1 MTKKSLVR
9 IGIEIGHYT
18 DIKNLTGITVLIA
31 REGADIGIDI
41 RGSSTGSINT
51 HAYGDPKS
59 ARKLIHGIVLSG
71 GSSYG
76 LESAYGVMQYLEEQ
90 KIGNKISAGVIP
102 GITGAVIYDLE
113 VGTSNRPGKNEG
125 YKAAQNASFKELG
138 EGNIGVG
145 TGATTGKWI
154 AGRHIK
160 GGFGMAEVGLPY
172 GIFVCAFVV
181 TNSVGDIINPQ
192 TKKFYADNGGY
203 DLVKKNIPKD
213 LKSLIEG
220 EHFNT
225 TLAVI
230 ATNVKLE
237 RDQLLKVA
245 ELAHDGMARSI
256 YPAHTMM
263 DGDIIFALSSRSGER
278 KNIPSLP
285 ITTLTDLI
293 GLGAADALTNAIKN
307 SILHAK
313 SIDGFPSYTP

>member
-1 MTKKSLVR
+1 MKKESLARV
-9 IGIEIGHYT
+9 GIEIGHYT
-18 DIKNLTGITVLIA
+18 DKENLTGITVLIA

-51 HAYGDPKS
+51 HAYGDAKS

-76 LESAYGVMQYLEEQ
+76 LESVYGVMQYLEEQ
-90 KIGNKISAGVIP
+90 EVGSRISTGVIP

-113 VGTSNRPGKNEG
+113 VGTSKRPGKKEG
-125 YKAAQNASFKELG
+125 YEAAKNASFEELG

-154 AGRHIK
+154 AGKHVK
-160 GGFGMAEVGLPY
+160 GGFGMAEVELPY
-172 GIFVCAFVV
+172 GILVCAFVV
-181 TNSVGDIINPQ
+181 TNSVGDVINPQ
-192 TKKFYADNGGY
+192 TEKFYADSGGY
-203 DLVKKNIPKD
+203 DLSKKNIPKD

-220 EHFNT
+220 NPFNT

-245 ELAHDGMARSI
+245 ELAHDGMARSV

-278 KNIPSLP
+278 KNIPSIS

-293 GLGAADALTNAIKN
+293 GLGAADALTKAIKN

-313 SIDGFPSYTP
+313 SIEDFPAYKP